1 MKFTRRTLLRTIAAS
16 TAAAALPNH
25 AAASPNPTAA
35 ARRFPYVPIDVF
47 TSQRLAG
54 NQLVVF
60 TDARGLTD
68 SDMLA
73 LARETTLQETTFVFP
88 RDPATERRDGIKV
101 RIFSP
106 EGELPFAGHPTLG
119 TAAVLRA
126 QNPVGA
132 PPSVSEGGSSS
143 TPTSTPTLPS
153 TIVLDLKAGK
163 IPVTFR
169 DAGAPPSTSEGGS
182 STAPFGEMTQL
193 DPIFGKTHDRTQVAP
208 LLGLHPDDLDPDLPI
223 ETVSTGLPFVIV
235 PIRTLQALQS
245 LRLDFDK
252 NDAYLK
258 TAGDNAVD
266 FHYITRD
273 TGDPTVRLRAR
284 NIDRIGE
291 DPATGSASGCTAAWM
306 LKYGVTKP
314 DEQVLIR
321 QGIEAHRPSEL
332 FVRASKTADQIHTVR
347 VGGYSIKVMEGTLLL

>member
-25 AAASPNPTAA
+25 AAASLNPTAA
-35 ARRFPYVPIDVF
+35 ARRFPYVQIDVF

-119 TAAVLRA
+119 TAAVLRMA
-126 QNPVGA
+126 GA
-132 PPSVSEGGSSS
+132 PPSVSQDGSS
-143 TPTSTPTLPS
+143 TL
-153 TIVLDLKAGK
+153 IIDLKAGK
-163 IPVTFR
+163 IPVAFR
-169 DAGAPPSTSEGGS
+169 DDATGA
-182 STAPFGEMTQL
+182 FGEMTQL
-193 DPIFGKTHDRTQVAP
+193 DPVFGKTHDRTQVAQ
-208 LLGLHPDDLDPDLPI
+208 LIGLHPDDLEPDLPI
-223 ETVSTGLPFVIV
+223 QTISTGLPFVIV
-235 PIRTLQALQS
+235 PIRTLNALQS

-273 TGDPTVRLRAR
+273 TGDPKVRLRAR

-332 FVRASKTADQIHTVR
+332 FVRASKTADRIHTVR

>member
-25 AAASPNPTAA
+25 AAASLNPTAA
-35 ARRFPYVPIDVF
+35 ARRFPYVQIDVF

-88 RDPATERRDGIKV
+88 REPATERRDGIKV

-119 TAAVLRA
+119 TAAVLRMA
-126 QNPVGA
+126 GA
-132 PPSVSEGGSSS
+132 PPSVSHDGSS
-143 TPTSTPTLPS
+143 TL
-153 TIVLDLKAGK
+153 IIDLKAGK
-163 IPVTFR
+163 IPVAFR
-169 DAGAPPSTSEGGS
+169 DDATGA
-182 STAPFGEMTQL
+182 FGEMTQL
-193 DPIFGKTHDRTQVAP
+193 DPIFGKTHDRTQVTP

-235 PIRTLQALQS
+235 PIRTLKALQS

-252 NDAYLK
+252 NDAFLK
-258 TAGDNAVD
+258 AAGENAVD

-273 TGDPTVRLRAR
+273 TADPKVRLRAR

-321 QGIEAHRPSEL
+321 QGIEAHRPSEI
-332 FVRASKTADQIHTVR
+332 FVRASKTADHIHTVR

>member
-1 MKFTRRTLLRTIAAS
+1 MKLSRRTLIRSIAAT
-16 TAAAALPNH
+16 TAATALPNH
-25 AAASPNPTAA
+25 AAAEPTTSD
-35 ARRFPYVPIDVF
+35 RRFPYTQIDVF

-68 SDMLA
+68 DEMLA

-88 RDPATERRDGIKV
+88 RDAATERRDGIHV

-119 TAAVLRA
+119 TASVIRL
-126 QNPVGA
+126 QD
-132 PPSVSEGGSSS
+132 PSH
-143 TPTSTPTLPS
+143 PS
-153 TIVLDLKAGK
+153 TVLIDLKAGK

-169 DAGAPPSTSEGGS
+169 DDATGA
-182 STAPFGEMTQL
+182 FGEMTQL
-193 DPIFGKTHDRTQVAP
+193 DPIFGKTHDRTQVAQVI
-208 LLGLHPDDLDPDLPI
+208 GLHPDDIDLDLPI
-223 ETVSTGLPFVIV
+223 QTISTGLPFVIV
-235 PIRTLQALQS
+235 PIRTLTALQN
-245 LRLDFDK
+245 LHLDFDK
-252 NDAYLK
+252 IEAYLHA
-258 TAGDNAVD
+258 AGDNAID

-273 TGDPTVRLRAR
+273 TGDPKVRLRAR

-291 DPATGSASGCTAAWM
+291 DPATGSANGCTAAWM
-306 LKYGVTKP
+306 VKYNVAKP

-332 FVRASKTADQIHTVR
+332 YVRASQSADRIHTVR
-347 VGGYSIKVMEGTLLL
+347 VGGYAIKVMEGTVLL

>member
-25 AAASPNPTAA
+25 AAASLNPTAA
-35 ARRFPYVPIDVF
+35 DRRFPYVQIDVF

-106 EGELPFAGHPTLG
+106 DGELPFAGHPTLG
-119 TAAVLRA
+119 TAAVLRMA
-126 QNPVGA
+126 GA
-132 PPSVSEGGSSS
+132 PPSVSQDGSS
-143 TPTSTPTLPS
+143 TL
-153 TIVLDLKAGK
+153 ILDLKAGK
-163 IPVTFR
+163 IPIAFHD
-169 DAGAPPSTSEGGS
+169 DATGA
-182 STAPFGEMTQL
+182 FGEMTQL
-193 DPIFGKTHDRTQVAP
+193 DPVFGKTHDRTQVAQ
-208 LLGLHPDDLDPDLPI
+208 LIGLHPDDLEHDLPI
-223 ETVSTGLPFVIV
+223 QTISTGLAFVIV
-235 PIRTLQALQS
+235 PIRTLKALQS

-252 NDAYLK
+252 NDAFLK
-258 TAGDNAVD
+258 AAGENAVD

-273 TGDPTVRLRAR
+273 TGDPKVRLRAR

-306 LKYGVTKP
+306 VLHGVTRP

-321 QGIEAHRPSEL
+321 QGIEAHRPSEIS
-332 FVRASKTADQIHTVR
+332 VRASKTADQVLNVR
-347 VGGYSIKVMEGTLLL
+347 VGGYAVKVMEGTLLL

>member
-25 AAASPNPTAA
+25 AAATPTPTAA
-35 ARRFPYVPIDVF
+35 ARRFPYVQIDVF

-119 TAAVLRA
+119 TAAVLRMA
-126 QNPVGA
+126 GA
-132 PPSVSEGGSSS
+132 PPSVSQDGSSS

-163 IPVTFR
+163 IP
-169 DAGAPPSTSEGGS
+169 
-182 STAPFGEMTQL
+182 
-193 DPIFGKTHDRTQVAP
+193 
-208 LLGLHPDDLDPDLPI
+208 
-223 ETVSTGLPFVIV
+223 
-235 PIRTLQALQS
+235 
-245 LRLDFDK
+245 
-252 NDAYLK
+252 
-258 TAGDNAVD
+258 
-266 FHYITRD
+266 
-273 TGDPTVRLRAR
+273 
-284 NIDRIGE
+284 
-291 DPATGSASGCTAAWM
+291 
-306 LKYGVTKP
+306 
-314 DEQVLIR
+314 
-321 QGIEAHRPSEL
+321 
-332 FVRASKTADQIHTVR
+332 
-347 VGGYSIKVMEGTLLL
+347 

>member
-25 AAASPNPTAA
+25 AAASLKPTAA
-35 ARRFPYVPIDVF
+35 ARRFPYVQIDVF

-106 EGELPFAGHPTLG
+106 EGELSFAGHPTLG
-119 TAAVLRA
+119 TAAVLRMA
-126 QNPVGA
+126 GA
-132 PPSVSEGGSSS
+132 PPSVSQDGSSS

-273 TGDPTVRLRAR
+273 TGDPKVRLRAR

-321 QGIEAHRPSEL
+321 QGIEAHRPSEI
-332 FVRASKTADQIHTVR
+332 FVRASKTADHIPTVR
-347 VGGYSIKVMEGTLLL
+347 VGGYSAKVMEGTLLL